1 MPILP
6 KSDRFARG
14 NQETTMKDA
23 KEDFGA
29 RSKDIAHIQTR
40 KVPEV
45 ISEEEILAVERYLL
59 SEIDE
64 VMKSSIK

>member
-1 MPILP
+1 
-6 KSDRFARG
+6 
-14 NQETTMKDA
+14 MKDA